1 MERPDRAANIL
12 ALVEDQCA
20 WLRTL
25 GFRHVDCF
33 WKYFELAI
41 FGGVK

>member
-12 ALVEDQCA
+12 ASVETPCDR
-20 WLRTL
+20 LRAL

-33 WKYFELAI
+33 WK
-41 FGGVK
+41 